1 MITQPRS
8 LRVLFV
14 IPGDEQDG
22 GSMVFARRQA
32 ETLVSQGVTIESFYL
47 RSRTSPKILLTELIR
62 FRQTCGAFQPD
73 IVHAHY
79 GTVTA
84 MFAVHAALQTP
95 VVITYRGS
103 DLNRVPTEQSI
114 RASLGRL
121 LSQVA
126 ALRASR
132 MVCVSAKLRDQ
143 LWWRRSRVTILPS
156 GVDPEVFRPM
166 PRDEA
171 RRALGWPDDDL
182 VVLFNAGRDS
192 RNKRLDLAQAA
203 FAQLHSEFPHA
214 RLEVMHGG
222 VPPQQVP
229 ILMNAADCLLVT
241 SDAEGSPTVIQEAIA
256 TNLPVVSVDVGDVE
270 DRLRNISETHI
281 EARDPQ
287 ALGAALRCVLRRRCR
302 SNGRDHIREIDASH
316 IAHELTRVYRK
327 IVESAAS
334 RKLSAWNTT
343 PSSLR

>member
-1 MITQPRS
+1 MIAQPRS

-32 ETLVSQGVTIESFYL
+32 ETLTSRGVAIESFYL
-47 RSRTSPKILLTELIR
+47 RSRTSPRVLFTEAIR
-62 FRQTCGAFQPD
+62 FRKILRAFQPD

-84 MFAVHAALQTP
+84 MFAALAAPRTP
-95 VVITYRGS
+95 AVITYRGS
-103 DLNRVPTEQSI
+103 DLNRVPTERGP
-114 RASLGRL
+114 RALLGRL
-121 LSQVA
+121 FSQLA
-126 ALRASR
+126 ALRANR
-132 MVCVSAKLRDQ
+132 IVCVSAKLRDQ
-143 LWWRRSRVTILPS
+143 LWWRRCSVSILPS
-156 GVDPEVFRPM
+156 GVDADAFYPM

-171 RRALGWPDDDL
+171 RRRLGWPDDDL

-192 RNKRLDLAQAA
+192 RNKRLDLAQVA
-203 FAQLHSEFPHA
+203 FAQLHPEFPNA

-229 ILMNAADCLLVT
+229 VLMNAADCLLVT

-256 TNLPVVSVDVGDVE
+256 TNLPVVSVDVGDVV

-287 ALGAALRCVLRRRCR
+287 ALGAALRSILRSRCR
-302 SNGRDHIREIDASH
+302 SNGRAHIREIDASH
-316 IAHELTRVYRK
+316 IAHELTRLYQE
-327 IVESAAS
+327 IVEQTAP